1 MSTQMTS
8 SLLSFRL
15 AYLMSITE
23 AWQNENY
30 KKELLESENVLNFRG
45 FTRYLPNEDPV
56 QWKASIVLKENGLR
70 WKPSGAPVG
79 SNGWMGP
86 YDDFIIK
93 LPNKPA
99 DPAQEPIALSAYY
112 QQFPTFFGGGYGDS
126 APASNVSAS
135 GGVTKVGGLGI
146 GGPETFLSFGALT
159 LRVIAYAW
167 ENNEFFERLTDPGL
181 DNAAELLTEY
191 FQFTN
196 PWNFNIRFEKDE
208 NFNWDSEK
216 KCWPV
221 DILNRIELNFP
232 DTPVVDDQAIAI
244 ASYNDS
250 GPAYPYTCN

>member
-1 MSTQMTS
+1 MSAQLTS

-23 AWQNENY
+23 AWQNEQY
-30 KKELLESENVLNFRG
+30 KEELLDCSNVLAHPG

-56 QWKASIVLKENGLR
+56 QWKASIILKENGLR
-70 WKPSGAPVG
+70 WKPEGAPVG

-86 YDDFIIK
+86 YDDFVIK
-93 LPNKPA
+93 MPNRPTDSK
-99 DPAQEPIALSAYY
+99 QKPIALSAYY
-112 QQFPTFFGGGYGDS
+112 QQFPTFFGGGHGNL
-126 APASNVSAS
+126 P
-135 GGVTKVGGLGI
+135 GGTGAVAANAVTKVGGLGI

-167 ENNEFFERLTDPGL
+167 ENEEFFNKLTDP
-181 DNAAELLTEY
+181 DVNNAAELLTEY

-196 PWNFNIRFEKDE
+196 PWNFNIRFERDE

-216 KCWPV
+216 GWPT
-221 DILNRIELNFP
+221 DIMNRIELNFP
-232 DTPVVDDQAIAI
+232 DTPNMNEQAIAI

-250 GPAYPYTCN
+250 GPAYPYSCN